1 MTQIQN
7 LKIAHVGEE
16 VEEHQEIEATTE
28 KTETQAN
35 EIIDIGPYFFVA
47 VTGLAVIIFI
57 IFKLF
62 KKKNVNKEMPENK

>member
-1 MTQIQN
+1 MTQIRN

-16 VEEHQEIEATTE
+16 VEEHQEIEAPTE
-28 KTETQAN
+28 KIETQAN
-35 EIIDIGPYFFVA
+35 EIIDTGPYFFVA